1 MIQSSREDL
10 VGYFFQEVQTYI
22 PEMKQG
28 LTLLK
33 SSGDDFLVVSE
44 LHRLFHNIKG
54 AASQVYLQYL
64 SGAAHLGEFMLE
76 QTLEGGAELSP
87 AMLSYLDDSVESI
100 REYCAREKR
109 NDGAESEL
117 LRTSLLAFRQVCGQ
131 RQDPAGRARY
141 EEIARLLET
150 DQSNPADASGQGGG
164 TLSSGPGEFGSVP
177 PLGAVIRRGQQ
188 LIAAILAEMTG
199 DRGYERLMRE
209 MQGAA
214 DDIADRAEE
223 LGMTVEG
230 RFLRDLARLLDNTC
244 SSGPAVRQ
252 DISVVL
258 GYFMS
263 LLCMQIESMLLRSFK
278 SAVAETGSAGTVGAG
293 KVLEMLEDFI
303 SSFKM
308 LLAAP
313 AVIDEQSADRISAR
327 IRMVE
332 GFLRVDAGKKS
343 VSTTPTGEEVL
354 MADAFAD
361 SSLFAGEAEVDALEP
376 WPEAAGA
383 LLLDEVFAEEGE
395 PDEDD
400 ALHEI
405 FREECD
411 DHLLVINRSLNSL
424 DERIVER
431 VVLSADLRE
440 VIAAMR
446 RSVHTLK
453 GAAAMVG
460 YEQLA
465 SCAHNLEDMLDWLYD
480 QAGHIG
486 PDDLRIAAAAIDL
499 IELLARQPTADFS
512 ARVAELQKTIAVYL
526 AGRLVAA
533 PEEGENSAD
542 SRDEAAESESLIGQE
557 NIGGSGPDDAV
568 PDNIDLHAD
577 DALESPSSGNIRV
590 KIENLDEIIGIEG
603 ELVVARSSME
613 GILDD
618 LMQSVDELHST
629 QGKLRRISQ
638 ELEAG
643 FEVQSLYGFGP
654 GSGAG
659 EENTGRRGGGSFT
672 EFDPL
677 ELDRYSQLNLIIR
690 SLNEI
695 AVDVNSIHAD
705 MAGLSSELHGQI
717 ARQQLIMGAM
727 QDKLMRTRMTPMSSV
742 SRAFFRTV
750 RNTAGQLAKNV
761 RLTVT
766 GDDVYMDRFIWS
778 KITDPLMHI
787 LRNCVDHGIE
797 PAAVRRQKGKPE
809 VASIRIAAQQLGSFV
824 VLRIADDGAGI
835 DTDRLREKLT
845 AAGLVGRTD
854 RLSDEELLAYL
865 FHTGFSTKDEISQ
878 ISGRGV
884 GLDVVQRNIQELRG
898 TVRIETQPGAGTVF
912 ELRIPITLSVNRAI
926 LITSG
931 AGHYAIPLQDVV
943 EIRSVAVSELAGE
956 DALLAWREEKLPVK
970 DLAAILQLREPLVFQ
985 SSAGGNCLTLIVQ
998 GGKGHVAVVVDEVR
1012 EQREIVVKNLG
1023 SHLTHVKGVSGVT
1036 ILGDGSLIPVLNLSE
1051 LVDASLPAM
1060 TVADRAP
1067 RFPEREMP
1075 LQVLVVDDSISVR
1088 QSIARLIKHQSWLPQ
1103 LAVDGVDALEKLETF
1118 QPDAIILDV
1127 EMPRMNGYE
1136 FMSILRNTEKFRA
1149 LPVIMLTSR
1158 TSDKHRA
1165 KAEESGVD
1173 FYMTKPFKDETF
1185 VQLLG
1190 GIRQYR
1196 RVR

>member
-1 MIQSSREDL
+1 MIRSSREDL

-33 SSGDDFLVVSE
+33 RSGDDFLAVSE

-54 AASQVYLQYL
+54 AASQVVSAVPERGSAPWPNSCLNKRL
-64 SGAAHLGEFMLE
+64 REAPNFRLPCSRILTILWRASVSIVPGRSETKGRNPNCSERACWPSGRSAGNGKTRREELGMRKLPGFWRQISPIPRTPPVKAGAH
-76 QTLEGGAELSP
+76 SP
-87 AMLSYLDDSVESI
+87 QD
-100 REYCAREKR
+100 
-109 NDGAESEL
+109 
-117 LRTSLLAFRQVCGQ
+117 LA
-131 RQDPAGRARY
+131 
-141 EEIARLLET
+141 
-150 DQSNPADASGQGGG
+150 
-164 TLSSGPGEFGSVP
+164 SSGRS

-188 LIAAILAEMTG
+188 LIAAMLAEMNG

-214 DDIADRAEE
+214 DDIAERAEE

-293 KVLEMLEDFI
+293 NVLEMLEDFI

-343 VSTTPTGEEVL
+343 VSTTPIGEEVL
-354 MADAFAD
+354 VADAYAD
-361 SSLFAGEAEVDALEP
+361 SSLFAGEAGDDALEP

-453 GAAAMVG
+453 GASAMVG

-526 AGRLVAA
+526 AGRHVAG
-533 PEEGENSAD
+533 PEEGENSGD
-542 SRDEAAESESLIGQE
+542 NRDKAAESENLIGQE
-557 NIGGSGPDDAV
+557 NIGGSGPDDAL

-577 DALESPSSGNIRV
+577 DVLESPSSGNIRV

-613 GILDD
+613 GILNE

-643 FEVQSLYGFGP
+643 FEVQSLYGFGS
-654 GSGAG
+654 GTGAG
-659 EENTGRRGGGSFT
+659 EENTGRRGGGNFT

-797 PAAVRRQKGKPE
+797 AAAVRRQKGKPE

-854 RLSDEELLAYL
+854 RSE
-865 FHTGFSTKDEISQ
+865 
-878 ISGRGV
+878 R
-884 GLDVVQRNIQELRG
+884 RG
-898 TVRIETQPGAGTVF
+898 TAAPISF
-912 ELRIPITLSVNRAI
+912 IPVSAPRM
-926 LITSG
+926 
-931 AGHYAIPLQDVV
+931 
-943 EIRSVAVSELAGE
+943 RSARS
-956 DALLAWREEKLPVK
+956 P
-970 DLAAILQLREPLVFQ
+970 
-985 SSAGGNCLTLIVQ
+985 AGGSDSTWCRRISRNC
-998 GGKGHVAVVVDEVR
+998 GGPCG
-1012 EQREIVVKNLG
+1012 
-1023 SHLTHVKGVSGVT
+1023 
-1036 ILGDGSLIPVLNLSE
+1036 
-1051 LVDASLPAM
+1051 
-1060 TVADRAP
+1060 
-1067 RFPEREMP
+1067 
-1075 LQVLVVDDSISVR
+1075 
-1088 QSIARLIKHQSWLPQ
+1088 
-1103 LAVDGVDALEKLETF
+1103 
-1118 QPDAIILDV
+1118 
-1127 EMPRMNGYE
+1127 
-1136 FMSILRNTEKFRA
+1136 LRRN
-1149 LPVIMLTSR
+1149 P
-1158 TSDKHRA
+1158 A
-1165 KAEESGVD
+1165 KAPCLS
-1173 FYMTKPFKDETF
+1173 
-1185 VQLLG
+1185 
-1190 GIRQYR
+1190 
-1196 RVR
+1196 

>member
-10 VGYFFQEVQTYI
+10 VGYFFQEVQAYI

-28 LTLLK
+28 LDLLNGT
-33 SSGDDFLVVSE
+33 GDDIRIVSE

-64 SGAAHLGEFMLE
+64 SGAAHLAEFLLE
-76 QTLEGGAELSP
+76 QTLEGEAALSP
-87 AMLSYLDDSVESI
+87 AMLSYLDNSVENIS
-100 REYCAREKR
+100 EYCAREKR
-109 NDGAESEL
+109 NDGAETEL
-117 LRTSLLAFRQVCGQ
+117 LRTSLLAFREIGGH
-131 RQDPAGRARY
+131 RHDPAGRARY

-164 TLSSGPGEFGSVP
+164 VLSSGPGEVGP
-177 PLGAVIRRGQQ
+177 APLGAVIRRGQQ
-188 LIAAILAEMTG
+188 LIAAVLAEMTG
-199 DRGYERLMRE
+199 DREYERVMRE
-209 MQGAA
+209 METAA
-214 DDIADRAEE
+214 DDIADQAEG
-223 LGMTVEG
+223 LGMMVEG
-230 RFLRDLARLLDNTC
+230 GLLRDLARLLGKACT
-244 SSGPAVRQ
+244 SGSAGRQ
-252 DISVVL
+252 DISVVV

-263 LLCMQIESMLLRSFK
+263 LLCMQIESMLLRSLE
-278 SAVAETGSAGTVGAG
+278 SAVAETGSAGAIGGNHVPA
-293 KVLEMLEDFI
+293 MLADFI
-303 SSFKM
+303 SSFK
-308 LLAAP
+308 LLLVDSAVLDERSAA
-313 AVIDEQSADRISAR
+313 RISAR
-327 IRMVE
+327 IERVE
-332 GFLRVDAGKKS
+332 GFLQADAGNRNKTS
-343 VSTTPTGEEVL
+343 MPTGEEVL
-354 MADAFAD
+354 LAEAFAD
-361 SSLFAGEAEVDALEP
+361 SALFAGEAEVDALEA
-376 WPEAAGA
+376 WPEEAGA
-383 LLLDEVFAEEGE
+383 FLLDEVFAEEGA
-395 PDEDD
+395 PDEDEV
-400 ALHEI
+400 LHEI
-405 FREECD
+405 FREECEE
-411 DHLLVINRSLNSL
+411 HLLVINRSLNSL
-424 DERIVER
+424 DERIVEK

-465 SCAHNLEDMLDWLYD
+465 TCAHSLEDMLDWLYD

-486 PDDLRIAAAAIDL
+486 PDDMRVAAVAIDL
-499 IELLARQPTADFS
+499 IELLAQQPTADYA
-512 ARVAELQKTIAVYL
+512 ARVAALQQSIAGYL
-526 AGRLVAA
+526 QGRLAVPPA
-533 PEEGENSAD
+533 EGED
-542 SRDEAAESESLIGQE
+542 SDVRRDEAAGTENSIGRE
-557 NIGGSGPDDAV
+557 DLAVGGLEVAEPDIVD
-568 PDNIDLHAD
+568 HQAD

-603 ELVVARSSME
+603 ELVVVRSSME
-613 GILDD
+613 GILNE

-654 GSGAG
+654 GTGGG
-659 EENTGRRGGGSFT
+659 EDNTGRRGGGSFT

-705 MAGLSSELHGQI
+705 MAGLSSELHGQV

-742 SRAFFRTV
+742 SSAFFRTV

-797 PAAVRRQKGKPE
+797 SADVRRRKGKPE
-809 VASIRIAAQQLGSFV
+809 LASIRITAQQLGSFV

-835 DTDRLREKLT
+835 DTGRLREKLT
-845 AAGLVGRTD
+845 AAGLIGKVD
-854 RLSDEELLAYL
+854 KLSDEELLPYL
-865 FHTGFSTKDEISQ
+865 FHTGFSTRDEISQ

-898 TVRIETQPGAGTVF
+898 TVRVETQPGQGTVF

-926 LITSG
+926 LITTG
-931 AGHYAIPLQDVV
+931 DGRYAIPLQDVV
-943 EIRSVAVSELAGE
+943 EIRRVAVSELAGE
-956 DALLAWREEKLPVK
+956 NAILAWREEKLPVK
-970 DLAAILQLREPLVFQ
+970 DLAALLQLREPLIFQ
-985 SSAGGNCLTLIVQ
+985 AAATGNSLTLIVQ
-998 GGKGHVAVVVDEVR
+998 SGKGHAAVLVDEVR

-1023 SHLTHVKGVSGVT
+1023 THLTHVKGVSGVT

-1051 LVDASLPAM
+1051 LVDASQPAIPAGDW
-1060 TVADRAP
+1060 VP
-1067 RFPEREMP
+1067 RPAERESP

-1088 QSIARLIKHQSWLPQ
+1088 QSIARLIKHQSWLPE
-1103 LAVDGVDALEKLETF
+1103 LAVDGVDALEKLESF

-1136 FMSILRNTEKFRA
+1136 FMSILRGTEKFRS

-1165 KAEESGVD
+1165 KAEELGVD

>member
-1 MIQSSREDL
+1 MMQSSREDL
-10 VGYFFQEVQTYI
+10 VGYFFQEVQAYI

-28 LTLLK
+28 LTLLNGT
-33 SSGDDFLVVSE
+33 GDDFRTLSE

-64 SGAAHLGEFMLE
+64 SGAAHLAEFMLE
-76 QTLEGGAELSP
+76 QTLEGEAALSP
-87 AMLSYLDDSVESI
+87 AMLSYLDDSVENIS
-100 REYCAREKR
+100 EYCAREKR

-117 LRTSLLAFRQVCGQ
+117 LRTSLLAFREICGQ
-131 RQDPAGRARY
+131 WHDPAGRARY

-150 DQSNPADASGQGGG
+150 DQSNPADASGQGEGA
-164 TLSSGPGEFGSVP
+164 LSSGPGEVSP
-177 PLGAVIRRGQQ
+177 EPLGAVVRRGQQ
-188 LIAAILAEMTG
+188 LIAAILTEMTG
-199 DRGYERLMRE
+199 DREYERVMRE
-209 MQGAA
+209 MERAA
-214 DDIADRAEE
+214 DDIADRAKG

-230 RFLRDLARLLDNTC
+230 GLLRDLARLLEKAC
-244 SSGPAVRQ
+244 ASGTAGRQ
-252 DISVVL
+252 DLSVVV

-263 LLCMQIESMLLRSFK
+263 LLCMQIESMLLRSLE
-278 SAVAETGSAGTVGAG
+278 SAVAGAGRVGAIG
-293 KVLEMLEDFI
+293 GHDFSAMLTDFI
-303 SSFKM
+303 SSFKL
-308 LLAAP
+308 LLADS
-313 AVIDEQSADRISAR
+313 AVIDERSAARISDRLRR
-327 IRMVE
+327 IE
-332 GFLRVDAGKKS
+332 GFLQAEAGNQQETS
-343 VSTTPTGEEVL
+343 ISTGEEAL
-354 MADAFAD
+354 LAEAFAD
-361 SSLFAGEAEVDALEP
+361 SALFTGEAEVDALEP
-376 WPEAAGA
+376 WPEEAGA
-383 LLLDEVFAEEGE
+383 LLLDEVFAEKGASEE
-395 PDEDD
+395 DEV
-400 ALHEI
+400 LHEI
-405 FREECD
+405 FREECEE
-411 DHLLVINRSLNSL
+411 HLVVINRSLNSL
-424 DERIVER
+424 DERVVGTI
-431 VVLSADLRE
+431 VLSADLRE

-460 YEQLA
+460 YGQLA
-465 SCAHNLEDMLDWLYD
+465 TCSHSLEDMLDWLYD

-486 PDDLRIAAAAIDL
+486 PDDLRVAAAAIDL
-499 IELLARQPTADFS
+499 IELLAKQPTADYAARS
-512 ARVAELQKTIAVYL
+512 AGLQQSIAGYL
-526 AGRLVAA
+526 QGRIPVQ
-533 PEEGENSAD
+533 PGEGEDSAVR
-542 SRDEAAESESLIGQE
+542 RDEAAGTENSIDREAFAEGDLVSAESDI
-557 NIGGSGPDDAV
+557 A
-568 PDNIDLHAD
+568 DLPAD
-577 DALESPSSGNIRV
+577 DAFESPSSGNIRV

-613 GILDD
+613 GILNE
-618 LMQSVDELHST
+618 LMQTVDELHST

-643 FEVQSLYGFGP
+643 FEVQSLYGFG
-654 GSGAG
+654 SGTAGG

-766 GDDVYMDRFIWS
+766 GDDVYMDRFVWS
-778 KITDPLMHI
+778 RITDPLMHI

-797 PAAVRRQKGKPE
+797 TAAVRRQKGKPE

-835 DTDRLREKLT
+835 DTARLREKLT

-854 RLSDEELLAYL
+854 RLSDEELLPYL
-865 FHTGFSTKDEISQ
+865 FHTGFSTRDEISQ

-898 TVRIETQPGAGTVF
+898 TVRIESQPGEGTVF

-926 LITSG
+926 LITTG
-931 AGHYAIPLQDVV
+931 AGRYAIPLQDVV

-956 DALLAWREEKLPVK
+956 DALLVWREEKLPVK
-970 DLAAILQLREPLVFQ
+970 DLAALLQLREPLIFQ
-985 SSAGGNCLTLIVQ
+985 AAATGNCLTLIVQ
-998 GGKGHVAVVVDEVR
+998 SGKGHVAVVVDEVR

-1023 SHLTHVKGVSGVT
+1023 THLTHVKGVSGVT

-1051 LVDASLPAM
+1051 LVDAAQPAIP
-1060 TVADRAP
+1060 VADRIP
-1067 RFPEREMP
+1067 RPAERESP

-1088 QSIARLIKHQSWLPQ
+1088 QSISRLIKHQSWLPE
-1103 LAVDGVDALEKLETF
+1103 LAVDGVDALEKLESF
-1118 QPDAIILDV
+1118 RPDAIILDV

-1136 FMSILRNTEKFRA
+1136 FMSILRSTEKFRE

-1165 KAEESGVD
+1165 KAEELGVD